1 MDVVILGSPLYVDGF
16 PSNVIRLLEELH
28 DHHKEEIKGKP
39 LYGVSNLGFWEGQQ
53 IYLQHQILEHF
64 CRRSGMQ
71 YCGAIGIGA
80 GPFMRVLTDKN
91 ITTGPA
97 KCYAEGM
104 NRLADAINSGSVT
117 ENIYT
122 KAHGLTKKGDDPAS
136 PNRFYR
142 FLYIRVAHRYW
153 MKEVNKFGLKRRDV
167 VKFHG
172 KYIFGD

>member
-1 MDVVILGSPLYVDGF
+1 
-16 PSNVIRLLEELH
+16 
-28 DHHKEEIKGKP
+28 
-39 LYGVSNLGFWEGQQ
+39 
-53 IYLQHQILEHF
+53 
-64 CRRSGMQ
+64 
-71 YCGAIGIGA
+71 
-80 GPFMRVLTDKN
+80 MRVLTDKN
-91 ITTGPA
+91 ITAGPA

-122 KAHGLTKKGDDPAS
+122 KAHGLTKKGDDPAC

-167 VKFHG
+167 VKYHG
-172 KYIFGD
+172 KYVFDD